1 MIENAS
7 SVLRKAEVVTM
18 KLSECNTV
26 LSEHM
31 ANWAAFRNGI
41 NDSFYC
47 AWDPS
52 KRRDSC
58 FGDSGGPLQIP
69 NQNTAKIVGIV
80 SSGIG
85 CATILPAIYTR
96 VAYYLNWIEEHVWSN
111 SSTIS

>member
-1 MIENAS
+1 
-7 SVLRKAEVVTM
+7 M

-26 LSEHM
+26 LLDNM

-52 KRRDSC
+52 RRRDSC
-58 FGDSGGPLQIP
+58 FGDSGGPLQIITP
-69 NQNTAKIVGIV
+69 NQSIAKIVGIV

-85 CATILPAIYTR
+85 CASNLPGIYTR
-96 VAYYLNWIEEHVWSN
+96 VAYYFNWIEEHVWFN
-111 SSTIS
+111 SSITP